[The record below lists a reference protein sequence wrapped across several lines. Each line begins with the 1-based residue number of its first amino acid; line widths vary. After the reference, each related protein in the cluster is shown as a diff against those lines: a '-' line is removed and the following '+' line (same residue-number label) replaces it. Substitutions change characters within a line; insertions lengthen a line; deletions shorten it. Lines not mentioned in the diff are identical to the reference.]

1 MDKLTIASIQLPTLG
16 MQATKI
22 DFYLRNAYKRG
33 VKLLLFGEYVLN
45 HFFKE
50 LSKMPIGMVQEQTQ
64 KRIEFL
70 RVSAIEYDMVFI
82 APIVTIEEEKY
93 MKKIA
98 KVTPKSVSYYEQQIL
113 MPYSHWNEKEF
124 FANPIKPLKSPMIFQ
139 LDSFRIMVLGGFEVH
154 FDIFRQTVID
164 KKIDLVLLPT
174 ASTFGSHNRW
184 REIIKTKAF
193 LHGCYILRANRLGEF
208 NQDGIS
214 WKFYGDSMLVEPT
227 GEVYMMLEDRE
238 SMLIETISK
247 SVIKEHRKI
256 WGFEKELRIRE
267 KLLLKK
273 LKTPNNINIKS

>member
-1 MDKLTIASIQLPTLG
+1 MAKLTIAAIQLPTLG

-22 DFYLRNAYKRG
+22 EFYLRNAHTRG

-50 LSKMPIGMVQEQTQ
+50 LNKIPKGMVQEQSQ

-70 RVSAIEYDMVFI
+70 RVSAIKYDMVFV
-82 APIVTIEEEKY
+82 APIIMVEDDKY

-98 KVTPKSVSYYEQQIL
+98 KVTPKSISYYEQQIL

-124 FANPIKPLKSPMIFQ
+124 FSNPIRPLKSPMISQ
-139 LDSFRIMVLGGFEVH
+139 LESFRIMIMGGFELH
-154 FDIFRQTVID
+154 FDIFWQKVRD

-184 REIIKTKAF
+184 REIIKTNAF
-193 LHGCYILRANRLGEF
+193 LYGCYILRANRLGEF
-208 NQDGIS
+208 VEHGIK

-227 GEVYMMLEDRE
+227 GEIYIMLEDRE
-238 SMLIETISK
+238 SMLIETIQK
-247 SVIKEHRKI
+247 SIIKEHRKI
-256 WGFEKELRIRE
+256 WGFEKEMRIRE
-267 KLLLKK
+267 KLL
-273 LKTPNNINIKS
+273 